1 MNHQHI
7 KEWLI
12 SDDPLTPDQSRT
24 LEEHVKDCESCRRLQ
39 TAWSEV
45 FHLINTTPDLE
56 PRPGFLKRWESRLM
70 QQRRRTQKRLT
81 WVVFGTMAII
91 TIVIM
96 MLLGYQIFEIMRSPQ
111 QIYLIFLSRVA
122 IFLSYLNVTKDYISL
137 FSVYLPDI
145 PVSVFIFTSGITTLL
160 CVLWLAVIK
169 QISTAWRIVK

>member
-12 SDDPLTPDQSRT
+12 SDDPLTPEQSRT
-24 LEEHVKDCESCRRLQ
+24 LEEHVKDCESCQNLE

-45 FHLINTTPDLE
+45 FHLITNTPEIE
-56 PRPGFLKRWESRLM
+56 PRPGFLNRWESLLI

-81 WVVFGTMAII
+81 WVVFGTMTII
-91 TIVIM
+91 AVVVM
-96 MLLGYQIFEIMRSPQ
+96 MLLGYQIFEIIRSPQ
-111 QIYLIFLSRVA
+111 QIVLVFLSRVA
-122 IFLSYLNVTKDYISL
+122 IFISYLNITKDYINL
-137 FSVYLPDI
+137 FSVYLPVI
-145 PVSVFIFTSGITTLL
+145 PLPVFVLTSGITTLL